1 MLYLEILFIASTSIF
16 LILQGPLYYRWHNF
30 PGRRAE
36 RIPHIKEVLLNSLGS
51 IVGWSS
57 AYYLLFCRLRYGFN
71 SSDLGIADLV
81 LFLIAFYGM
90 TGYLPHILIEKLK
103 LGR

>member
-1 MLYLEILFIASTSIF
+1 MLYLEILFIACAFIF

-30 PGRRAE
+30 PDRRSE

-51 IVGWSS
+51 IVGWSV
-57 AYYLLFCRLRYGFN
+57 AYYLLFYRIRYGF
-71 SSDLGIADLV
+71 SSPDLGIADLV

-103 LGR
+103 LSR